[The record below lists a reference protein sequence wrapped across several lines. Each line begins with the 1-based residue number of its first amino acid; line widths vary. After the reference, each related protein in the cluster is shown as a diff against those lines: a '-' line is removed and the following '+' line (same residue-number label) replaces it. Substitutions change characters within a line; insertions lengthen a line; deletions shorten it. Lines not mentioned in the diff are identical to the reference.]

1 MRRSIIVGAL
11 AAGVGAAAWCGS
23 ASAQV
28 GVEFYVGPSATY
40 DPYYDYRADP
50 EYRYGPRVDTYH
62 YGPTYRRDRRPEDY
76 RAGSNRWWKE
86 MDRWGRSG
94 ANN

>member
-50 EYRYGPRVDTYH
+50 EYRYGPRDYAYH
-62 YGPTYRRDRRPEDY
+62 HGPTYRRDRRPEDY